1 MLYVGLRFH
10 GDARHKQVLWPA
22 GLMANR
28 LSTQSQT
35 QTQTQAQTQT
45 QTAPTHTTPISCQTK
60 GPGNK

>member
-45 QTAPTHTTPISCQTK
+45 QTQHLPTLPI
-60 GPGNK
+60 